1 MSDYAQLAAN
11 ITLLALDVDG
21 VMTDGAIIYA
31 NSGEEIKAFNVKD
44 GLGLTLLQDH
54 GIDVVIITGRRSEVV
69 TRRAQELGIETVIQG
84 RGGQA
89 HRVDRAHGT
98 ATINARRKLLTW
110 AMICPIW
117 VHSSWPAS
125 EPAPPMRCR
134 RYAMR
139 RTGWEPTKGDRASYV
154 NSPSCCCVPEGIGTI
169 F

>member
-69 TRRAQELGIETVIQG
+69 TPARPRTGYRDGYSRA
-84 RGGQA
+84 GGQA

-98 ATINARRKLLTW
+98 ATINAG
-110 AMICPIW
+110 
-117 VHSSWPAS
+117 AS
-125 EPAPPMRCR
+125 CLHGR
-134 RYAMR
+134 
-139 RTGWEPTKGDRASYV
+139 
-154 NSPSCCCVPEGIGTI
+154 
-169 F
+169 